1 MPIRAVL
8 FDKDGTLLDYH
19 LTWGPINVAAADL
32 AAAGDRAL
40 ADRLLALGG
49 MDRTSMIT
57 RPGSLL
63 AAAHTTEIANA
74 WVEAGSPLL
83 LDELARRL
91 DALFTA
97 SATGSVPIG
106 NLDACFSALRDAG
119 LTLGIASSDNEA
131 SIRLMLKHLRL
142 DQHIAFVTGYDSGH
156 GVKPGPGMVFGFAA
170 ALGLQPSEIAVV
182 GDNSHDI
189 EMGRSAGAGLVI
201 GVLSGTGDAATL
213 MPIADAC
220 LADISELPAFLAPYL
235 AAA

>member
-19 LTWGPINVAAADL
+19 RTWGPINL
-32 AAAGDRAL
+32 AAAEIAADGDGLL

-49 MDRTSMIT
+49 MDRASMIT

-63 AAAHTTEIANA
+63 AAAHTTEIAAA
-74 WVEAGSPLL
+74 WVDAGSPLP
-83 LDELARRL
+83 LADLAGRL

-106 NLDACFSALRDAG
+106 DLDACFSALRITG

-131 SIRLMLKHLRL
+131 SIRLMLDHLGL
-142 DQHIAFVTGYDSGH
+142 AHHIAFVTGYDSGH
-156 GVKPGPGMVFGFAA
+156 GVKPGPGMALAFAEA
-170 ALGLQPSEIAVV
+170 IGLKPSEIAVV

-189 EMGRSAGAGLVI
+189 DMGRSAGAGLVI
-201 GVLSGTGDAATL
+201 GVLSGTGDKATL
-213 MPIADAC
+213 EPIADVC
-220 LADISELPAFLAPYL
+220 LTDIGELPAFLA
-235 AAA
+235 AHTAN

>member
-19 LTWGPINVAAADL
+19 RTWGPINLAAAEL
-32 AAAGDRAL
+32 AAAGDRDL
-40 ADRLLALGG
+40 ADHLLALGG

-63 AAAHTTEIANA
+63 AAAHTVEIAAA
-74 WVEAGSPLL
+74 WVEAGSPLP
-83 LDELARRL
+83 LDDLAARL

-106 NLDACFSALRDAG
+106 DLDACFSALRAAG
-119 LTLGIASSDNEA
+119 LSLGIASSDNEA
-131 SIRLMLKHLRL
+131 SIRLMLAHLGLAR
-142 DQHIAFVTGYDSGH
+142 HISFIAGYDSGH
-156 GVKPGPGMVFGFAA
+156 GVKPGPGMALAFAA
-170 ALGLQPSEIAVV
+170 ALGLQPSEIVVV

-189 EMGRSAGAGLVI
+189 DMGRSAGAGLVI

-213 MPIADAC
+213 EPIADVC
-220 LADISELPAFLAPYL
+220 LADVGALPDFLAAHL
-235 AAA
+235 AA

>member
-19 LTWGPINVAAADL
+19 LTWGPINVAAADI
-32 AAAGDRAL
+32 AAAGDQDL
-40 ADRLLALGG
+40 ADRLLSLGG
-49 MDRTSMIT
+49 MDRANMIT

-63 AAAHTTEIANA
+63 AAAHTVEIASA
-74 WVEAGSPLL
+74 WVEAGSPLSFQDL
-83 LDELARRL
+83 SHRL

-97 SATGSVPIG
+97 SAIGSVPIG
-106 NLDACFSALRDAG
+106 NLDACFSALRQAG

-131 SIRLMLKHLRL
+131 SIRLMLAHLGL
-142 DQHIAFVTGYDSGH
+142 AHHIAFVAGYDSGH
-156 GVKPGPGMVFGFAA
+156 GVKPGPGMALAFAA

-189 EMGRSAGAGLVI
+189 DMGRSAGVGLVI

-213 MPIADAC
+213 APIADAC
-220 LADISELPAFLAPYL
+220 LEDIGELPAFLAPHL
-235 AAA
+235 PD

>member
-19 LTWGPINVAAADL
+19 LTWGPINVAAADI
-32 AAAGDRAL
+32 AAAGDRVL
-40 ADRLLALGG
+40 ADRLLVLGG

-63 AAAHTTEIANA
+63 AAAHTTEIAAA
-74 WVEAGSPLL
+74 WVKAGSPLP
-83 LDELARRL
+83 LDDLSRRL

-106 NLDACFSALRDAG
+106 DLDACFSALRAAG

-131 SIRLMLKHLRL
+131 SIRLMLDHLGL
-142 DQHIAFVTGYDSGH
+142 AHHMSFVTGYDSGH
-156 GVKPGPGMVFGFAA
+156 GVKPGPGMALAFAA
-170 ALGLQPSEIAVV
+170 ALGLRPSEIAVV

-189 EMGRSAGAGLVI
+189 DMGRSAGAGLVI

-213 MPIADAC
+213 APIADTC
-220 LADISELPAFLAPYL
+220 LADIGELPAFLAPYL
-235 AAA
+235 AG

>member
-19 LTWGPINVAAADL
+19 LTWGPINVAAADI
-32 AAAGDRAL
+32 AAAGDRDL

-49 MDRTSMIT
+49 MDRANMTT

-63 AAAHTTEIANA
+63 AAAHTVEIASA
-74 WVEAGSPLL
+74 WVEAGSPLSL
-83 LDELARRL
+83 QDLAHRL
-91 DALFTA
+91 DTLFTA

-106 NLDACFSALRDAG
+106 DLDACFSALRAEG
-119 LTLGIASSDNEA
+119 LTLGVASSDNEA
-131 SIRLMLKHLRL
+131 SIRLMLQHLGL
-142 DQHIAFVTGYDSGH
+142 AHHIAFVAGYDSGH
-156 GVKPGPGMVFGFAA
+156 GVKPGPGMALAFAA

-189 EMGRSAGAGLVI
+189 DMGRSAGAGLVI

-213 MPIADAC
+213 KPIADVC
-220 LADISELPAFLAPYL
+220 LADISELPAFLAPHL
-235 AAA
+235 GA

>member
-19 LTWGPINVAAADL
+19 LTWGPINVAAADI
-32 AAAGDRAL
+32 AAAGDRVL

-63 AAAHTTEIANA
+63 AAAHTIEIAAA
-74 WVEAGSPLL
+74 WVKAGSPLP
-83 LDELARRL
+83 LDDLSCRL

-106 NLDACFSALRDAG
+106 DLDACFSALRAAG

-131 SIRLMLKHLRL
+131 SIRLMLDHLGL
-142 DQHIAFVTGYDSGH
+142 AHHMSFVTGYDSGH
-156 GVKPGPGMVFGFAA
+156 GVKPGPGMALAFAA
-170 ALGLQPSEIAVV
+170 ALGLRPSEIAVV

-189 EMGRSAGAGLVI
+189 DMGRSAGAGLVI

-213 MPIADAC
+213 APIADAC
-220 LADISELPAFLAPYL
+220 LADIGELPAFLAPYL
-235 AAA
+235 AG